1 MHTHIHIDN
10 YFKTKQDHMYKKD
23 GREIYQNA
31 YSGFS
36 VIGL

>member
-1 MHTHIHIDN
+1 MSTYN
-10 YFKTKQDHMYKKD
+10 YFKAEQDHMYKKD
-23 GREIYQNA
+23 GREMYQNA